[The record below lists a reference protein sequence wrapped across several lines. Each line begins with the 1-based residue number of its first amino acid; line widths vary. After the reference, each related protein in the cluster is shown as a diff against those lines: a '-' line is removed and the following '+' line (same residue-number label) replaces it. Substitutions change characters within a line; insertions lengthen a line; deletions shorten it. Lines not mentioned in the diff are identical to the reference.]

1 MAVKP
6 EIVRVHTFIDAQNLY
21 SSAKDAF
28 KYKLPNFDPVLLSK
42 EVTAMMPGRVLK
54 RVHLYTG
61 IHEREENPFWHDY
74 WNNKLRALEK
84 NELVHIFKKP
94 LVYRDI
100 RWTDADGKEHVIRRA
115 EEKGIDLRMGLDLV
129 RLAVNGEYDVAII
142 FSQDNDL
149 EEAVNEVHAI
159 RQYFDRWIYLEC
171 AFPDNPERGNRGIR
185 NTQWRIITE
194 EMYMRCIDERDYR
207 PYPTIPPSDSFST
220 RS

>member
-1 MAVKP
+1 MAIKP

-21 SSAKDAF
+21 SAVKDAF

-42 EVTAMMPGRVLK
+42 EVTAMIPGRVLK
-54 RVHLYTG
+54 KVHFYTG

-74 WNNKLRALEK
+74 WNNKLRVLEK
-84 NELVHIFKKP
+84 NELVHIFRKP

-100 RWTDADGKEHVIRRA
+100 RWTDAEGKEHVIRRA
-115 EEKGIDLRMGLDLV
+115 EEKGIDLRIGLDLV

-194 EMYMRCIDERDYR
+194 EMYMRCIDDRDYR

-220 RS
+220 R